1 MRYVAY
7 YRVSTERQGAS
18 GLGLDSQRSSVLA
31 FIKSRSG
38 TLVEQFT
45 EVESGGRNDRV
56 QLSAAL
62 RATRLFNA
70 TLVIAKLD
78 RLSRDAHFLLGLE
91 KANVPFVAVDM
102 PNADQTTVG
111 MMAVFAQH
119 ERKMISERTKAALAA
134 AKKRGIKLG
143 NPRLEPG
150 SAATAA
156 IARSARTKAANS
168 RAMDLTEVIGSLRTK
183 GHSTLRDLA
192 AALNELGIPTAR
204 GALWHPEGVRR
215 VLERT
220 RA

>member
-1 MRYVAY
+1 MRWVAY
-7 YRVSTERQGAS
+7 YRVSTERQGTS
-18 GLGLDSQRSSVLA
+18 GLGLDAQRSTVLS
-31 FIKSRSG
+31 FVRSRSG
-38 TLVEQFT
+38 NLVEEFT
-45 EVESGGRNDRV
+45 EVESGGKNDRI

-91 KANVPFVAVDM
+91 KAKVPFVAVDM

-119 ERKMISERTKAALAA
+119 ERKMISERTKAALASA
-134 AKKRGIKLG
+134 MKRGIKLG
-143 NPRLEPG
+143 NPRLKPG
-150 SAATAA
+150 NAATAA

-168 RAMDLTEVIGSLRTK
+168 RAKDLEEVIASLRTK
-183 GHSTLRDLA
+183 GHSTLRGIA

-204 GALWHPEGVRR
+204 GSLWHPEGVRR
-215 VLERT
+215 VLER
-220 RA
+220 AQG